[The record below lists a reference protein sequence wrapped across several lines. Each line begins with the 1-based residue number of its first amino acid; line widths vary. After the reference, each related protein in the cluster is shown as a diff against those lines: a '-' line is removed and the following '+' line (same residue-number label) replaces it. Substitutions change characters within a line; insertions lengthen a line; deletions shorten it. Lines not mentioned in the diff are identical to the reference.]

1 MHGTV
6 TTTNQTEP
14 GGRRKPS
21 YHQLAE
27 LLRRDIEAGVYTE
40 GRRMPTEAELQAEH
54 GVSRHTVREALQQL
68 LVDGLIYRVQGS
80 GTYVSGRQENRDR
93 YQRSIGSLDELIVWP
108 QTDMEVLEPFQ
119 VQVEPSVAA
128 RLELGYIEVSRAI
141 VRRHY
146 QGRPFV
152 LTRHY
157 VDPELGATLREH
169 GIPSRGEGTVIGAAE
184 QFLPRKVAG
193 ARQNITAM
201 NAPEEE
207 AALIGCEAGDAILLI
222 ERLYYDTAG
231 RFVEFTASHFNPR
244 RYSYQ
249 MELRRRSG

>member
-1 MHGTV
+1 V
-6 TTTNQTEP
+6 TTNNDTQP
-14 GGRRKPS
+14 RQRQKPS
-21 YHQLAE
+21 YRRLAE
-27 LLRRDIEAGVYTE
+27 QLRRDIKAGVYTE
-40 GRRMPTEAELQAEH
+40 GRRMPTEAELTAEH

-80 GTYVSGRQENRDR
+80 GTYVSGRQESGR

-108 QTDMEVLEPFQ
+108 ETDMEVLEPFQ

-146 QGRPFV
+146 EDRPFV

-201 NAPEEE
+201 NAPDEE
-207 AALIGCEAGDAILLI
+207 AKLIGCEPGDAILLV